1 MEDSGIET
9 GDLMLSCSSSDYEND
24 SSDYENN
31 ELEDNIINPF
41 MYEPEASS
49 SSNSSSHYY

>member
-41 MYEPEASS
+41 MYELEASS